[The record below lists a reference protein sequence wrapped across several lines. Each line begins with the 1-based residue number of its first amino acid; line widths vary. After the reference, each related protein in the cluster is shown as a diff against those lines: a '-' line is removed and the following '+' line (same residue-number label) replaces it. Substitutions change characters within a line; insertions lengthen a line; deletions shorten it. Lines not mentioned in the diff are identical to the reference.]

1 MSMRLQLIKSACAH
15 AQSLSVVSDSC
26 DPMNYSPPVSSVHG
40 VFQAGILEWLPFPL
54 PGDLPDPGIEPV
66 SLVSP
71 ALAGGFF
78 TTSATCEA
86 PKEGCLPALFL
97 PL

>member
-1 MSMRLQLIKSACAH
+1 MRLQLIKSACAH
-15 AQSLSVVSDSC
+15 AQSLSIVSDSC

-78 TTSATCEA
+78 TTSTTWEA
-86 PKEGCLPALFL
+86 KTLICTLLTETS
-97 PL
+97 